1 MMVESDIRPWNGG
14 KMKKCIS
21 CGITKNLSEFYTHKN
36 MSDGHLNRCKE
47 CVKARV
53 MKHRLANLDRIREY
67 DRARSKLPH
76 RMQKNRDVAARW
88 RAANPLRR
96 AAQIALRNAVRDGR
110 VIPWPVCAV
119 PECEDTKVEAHH
131 PDYDQPLQVVWLC
144 SAHHKQ
150 CHHMKGLK

>member
-1 MMVESDIRPWNGG
+1 
-14 KMKKCIS
+14 MKKCIS

-67 DRARSKLPH
+67 DRVRSKLPH
-76 RMQKNRDVAARW
+76 RMQKNRDVTARW

-119 PECEDTKVEAHH
+119 PDCEETKVEAHH
-131 PDYDQPLQVVWLC
+131 PDYGQPLQVVWLC

-150 CHHMKGLK
+150 CHYMKGLK